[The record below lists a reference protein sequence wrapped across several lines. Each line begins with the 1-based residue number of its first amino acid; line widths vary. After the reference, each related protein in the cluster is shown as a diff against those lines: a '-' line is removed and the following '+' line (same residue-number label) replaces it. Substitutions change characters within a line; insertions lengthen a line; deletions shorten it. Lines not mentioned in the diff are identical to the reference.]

1 VIISKHF
8 HSCLLIKEKGKTIV
22 IDPGNYTEENQG
34 LDSNKL
40 QTLDY
45 ILITHEHADHCYIPL
60 IKKLI
65 EKFPNVII
73 ITNKSVGQILSKNAI
88 SYQTT
93 DKEGIEL
100 AATPHE
106 KVFGM
111 SVENTLFT
119 VFNRLI
125 HPGDSQS
132 FSKTSEIVAI
142 PMQAP
147 WGSYVISMEL
157 AIKLKPKFVLPI
169 HDFHWRDDFRKAMY
183 DRTESYLKNYG
194 ITFKKMET
202 GEEIEI

>member
-65 EKFPNVII
+65 EKFSNVII

-106 KVFGM
+106 KV
-111 SVENTLFT
+111 
-119 VFNRLI
+119 I